1 MWGRGEGLASVRCPD
16 LMARRSVDVR
26 IGGQSY
32 RVVSSA
38 SDEELHRL
46 AARVDQKLNELV
58 PVGKPIP
65 PQALALAAIAL
76 AHDLESERARRI
88 ALERKSRD
96 MLRRVLVRVE
106 SALDTDA
113 GETGARG

>member
-1 MWGRGEGLASVRCPD
+1 
-16 LMARRSVDVR
+16 MARRSVDLR

-38 SDEELHRL
+38 SEEELRRL
-46 AARVDQKLNELV
+46 AGRVDQKVAELA
-58 PVGKPIP
+58 PAGKPIP

-76 AHDLESERARRI
+76 AHDLEVEQGRRLT
-88 ALERKSRD
+88 LERRSRD

-106 SALDTDA
+106 SALDTDGVEA
-113 GETGARG
+113 ARRG

>member
-1 MWGRGEGLASVRCPD
+1 
-16 LMARRSVDVR
+16 MARRSVDLR

-38 SDEELHRL
+38 SEEELRRL
-46 AARVDQKLNELV
+46 ARRVDQKVAELA
-58 PVGKPIP
+58 PAGKPVP

-76 AHDLESERARRI
+76 AHDLEVEQGRRLM
-88 ALERKSRD
+88 LERRSRD

-106 SALDTDA
+106 SALDTDGVEA
-113 GETGARG
+113 ARRG

>member
-1 MWGRGEGLASVRCPD
+1 
-16 LMARRSVDVR
+16 MARRSVDLR

-38 SDEELHRL
+38 SEEELRRL
-46 AARVDQKLNELV
+46 AARVDQKVSEIT
-58 PVGKPIP
+58 PAGKPIP

-76 AHDLESERARRI
+76 VHDLEAERSRRLT
-88 ALERKSRD
+88 LERRSRD

-106 SALDTDA
+106 SALDGEG
-113 GETGARG
+113 GETSRRDSFT

>member
-1 MWGRGEGLASVRCPD
+1 
-16 LMARRSVDVR
+16 MARRSVDLR

-38 SDEELHRL
+38 SEEELRRL
-46 AARVDQKLNELV
+46 AGRVDQKVAELA
-58 PVGKPIP
+58 PAGKPVP

-76 AHDLESERARRI
+76 AHDLEVEQSRRLM
-88 ALERKSRD
+88 LERRSRD

-106 SALDTDA
+106 SALDTDGVEA
-113 GETGARG
+113 ARRG

>member
-1 MWGRGEGLASVRCPD
+1 
-16 LMARRSVDVR
+16 MARRSVDLR

-38 SDEELHRL
+38 SEEELRRL
-46 AARVDQKLNELV
+46 ASRVDQKVAELT
-58 PVGKPIP
+58 PAGKSAP

-76 AHDLESERARRI
+76 AHDLEVEQGRRLM
-88 ALERKSRD
+88 LERRSRD

-106 SALDTDA
+106 SALDTDGVEA
-113 GETGARG
+113 ARRG

>member
-1 MWGRGEGLASVRCPD
+1 
-16 LMARRSVDVR
+16 MARRSVDLR

-38 SDEELHRL
+38 SEEELRRL
-46 AARVDQKLNELV
+46 ASRVDQKVAELA
-58 PVGKPIP
+58 PAGKPIP

-76 AHDLESERARRI
+76 AHDLEVEQSRRLM
-88 ALERKSRD
+88 LERRSRD

-106 SALDTDA
+106 SALDTDGVEA
-113 GETGARG
+113 ARRG

>member
-1 MWGRGEGLASVRCPD
+1 
-16 LMARRSVDVR
+16 MARRSVDVR

-38 SDEELHRL
+38 SEEELLRL
-46 AARVDQKLNELV
+46 AARVDRKVSELS

-76 AHDLESERARRI
+76 AHELEAEQGKRRT
-88 ALERKSRD
+88 LERRSRD

-106 SALDTDA
+106 SALDA
-113 GETGARG
+113 EGAEASSGDSFT

>member
-1 MWGRGEGLASVRCPD
+1 
-16 LMARRSVDVR
+16 MARRSVDLR

-38 SDEELHRL
+38 SEEELRRL
-46 AARVDQKLNELV
+46 ASRVDQKVAELA
-58 PVGKPIP
+58 PAGKPIP

-76 AHDLESERARRI
+76 AHDLEVEQSRRLM
-88 ALERKSRD
+88 LERRSRD

-106 SALDTDA
+106 SARDTDGVEA
-113 GETGARG
+113 ARRG

>member
-1 MWGRGEGLASVRCPD
+1 
-16 LMARRSVDVR
+16 MARRSVDLR

-38 SDEELHRL
+38 SEEELRRL
-46 AARVDQKLNELV
+46 AGRVDQKVAELA
-58 PVGKPIP
+58 PAGKPVP

-76 AHDLESERARRI
+76 AHDLEVEQGRRLT
-88 ALERKSRD
+88 LERRSRD

-106 SALDTDA
+106 SALDTDGVEA
-113 GETGARG
+113 ARRG